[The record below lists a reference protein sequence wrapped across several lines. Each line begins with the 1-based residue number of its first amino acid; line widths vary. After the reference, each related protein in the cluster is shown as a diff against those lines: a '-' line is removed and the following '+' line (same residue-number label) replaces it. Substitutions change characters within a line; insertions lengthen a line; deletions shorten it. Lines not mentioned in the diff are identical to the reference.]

1 MKPVYVRGLG
11 FWTPGFAS
19 PEAWCRG
26 EPDPSVDVPD
36 AALLSGPLRR
46 RATGLTR
53 VAVEVLQQAIRTLDC
68 DVATIPIIW
77 ATAHGEHTN
86 AIKILGMMRSGE
98 GKLSPTHFHN
108 SVHNTASGYAS
119 IALGNCSPSTTV
131 TGGVELV
138 ASSFLEAVCHLEA
151 AAEDAVVVLAD
162 EPLQPPFHYS
172 EGASPLA
179 LAFGLSS
186 RSEGAGAV
194 LTDFRRDVIAPVKPR
209 DRFGPLYVGG
219 GLPLLERIVLRRP
232 GTVALEVASERAG
245 PIHCVDLELLET

>member
-26 EPDPSVDVPD
+26 EPDPSVDAPEV
-36 AALLSGPLRR
+36 ALLSGPLRR

-53 VAVEVLQQAIRTLDC
+53 VAVEVLHQAIHTLDR
-68 DVATIPIIW
+68 DVATIPIVW
-77 ATAHGEHTN
+77 ATAHGEHST
-86 AIKILGMMRSGE
+86 AMKILGMMRSGE

-138 ASSFLEAVCHLEA
+138 ASSFLEAACHLEA
-151 AAEDAVVVLAD
+151 TAEDAVVVLAD
-162 EPLQPPFHYS
+162 EPLQPPFNCS
-172 EGASPLA
+172 DGAAPLA
-179 LAFGLSS
+179 LAFCLSS

-194 LTDFRRDVIAPVKPR
+194 LTNFRRDTVAPVKHC

-219 GLPLLERIVLRRP
+219 GLPLLEQIVLRQP
-232 GTVALEVASERAG
+232 GTVALEVVSDRTG
-245 PIHCVDLELLET
+245 PIHCVDLELVEA

>member
-11 FWTPGFAS
+11 FWTPGYAS

-26 EPDPSVDVPD
+26 ESDPSVIAPEV
-36 AALLSGPLRR
+36 ALLSGPLRR

-53 VAVEVLQQAIRTLDC
+53 VAVEVLHQAIRTADC
-68 DVATIPIIW
+68 EVSTIPILW
-77 ATAHGEHTN
+77 ATAHGEHTT
-86 AIKILGMMRSGE
+86 AIKILDMMRSGE

-138 ASSFLEAVCHLEA
+138 ASTFLEAICHLETA
-151 AAEDAVVVLAD
+151 AQDVAVVLAD
-162 EPLQPPFHYS
+162 EPLLPPFERS
-172 EGASPLA
+172 EGAALLA
-179 LAFGLSS
+179 LAFCLSS
-186 RSEGAGAV
+186 RSEGARAV
-194 LTDFRRDVIAPVKPR
+194 LTDFRRDAVAPVKHH

-219 GLPLLERIVLRRP
+219 ALPLLERIVLGRP
-232 GTVALEVASERAG
+232 GTVALEVVSERSG
-245 PIHCVDLELLET
+245 PIHCVDLELIGA

>member
-11 FWTPGFAS
+11 FWTPGYAS

-26 EPDPSVDVPD
+26 ESDPLVDAPEV
-36 AALLSGPLRR
+36 ALLSGPLRR

-53 VAVEVLQQAIRTLDC
+53 VAVEVLHQATCTAGR
-68 DVATIPIIW
+68 DVATLPIVW
-77 ATAHGEHTN
+77 ATAHGEHTT

-138 ASSFLEAVCHLEA
+138 ASTFLEAICHLET
-151 AAEDAVVVLAD
+151 AAEDVVVVLAD
-162 EPLQPPFHYS
+162 EPLQPPFNYS
-172 EGASPLA
+172 DGAAPLA
-179 LAFGLSS
+179 LAFCLSS
-186 RSEGAGAV
+186 RSEGASAV
-194 LTDFRRDVIAPVKPR
+194 LCDFRRDAVAPVKHC
-209 DRFGPLYVGG
+209 DRFGSLYVEGA
-219 GLPLLERIVLRRP
+219 LPLLERIVLRRP
-232 GTVALEVASERAG
+232 GTVPLEVVSKRSG
-245 PIHCVDLELLET
+245 PIHCVDLELVEA